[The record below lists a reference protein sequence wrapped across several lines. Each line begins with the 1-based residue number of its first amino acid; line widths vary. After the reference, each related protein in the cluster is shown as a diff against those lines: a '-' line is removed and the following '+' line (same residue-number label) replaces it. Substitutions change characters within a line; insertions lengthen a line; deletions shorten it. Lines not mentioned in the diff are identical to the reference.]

1 MERQHVDFTPR
12 LPANV
17 VVENPS
23 RDYTPP
29 SASLPRNGMLVFW
42 CHARLR
48 HPTLVGFLTPKISG
62 ATPL

>member
-29 SASLPRNGMLVFW
+29 SASLPQEWLACFLVSCLFVLPYLW
-42 CHARLR
+42 GH
-48 HPTLVGFLTPKISG
+48 
-62 ATPL
+62 

>member
-29 SASLPRNGMLVFW
+29 SALSLWKQLACFLLSCSFVS
-42 CHARLR
+42 
-48 HPTLVGFLTPKISG
+48 PTLAGSLTPGSLV
-62 ATPL
+62 ATS